1 MKKETLPEKTC
12 AVCNRSMTWRRKWS
26 RVWDDVKHC
35 SERCRRRG
43 KVLRRNAGESDLRLE
58 A

>member
-1 MKKETLPEKTC
+1 MRRENLPEKTC
-12 AVCNRSMTWRRKWS
+12 AVCSRAMTWRRKWS
-26 RVWDDVKHC
+26 KVWDEVKHC

-43 KVLRRNAGESDLRLE
+43 KALRRATGENKLRLE